1 MTELQRAYQIGAW
14 ISGGVVN
21 SPVGSGGEAGS
32 SGNMAE

>member
-21 SPVGSGGEAGS
+21 SPVGSGGGWQLWEYG
-32 SGNMAE
+32 